1 MNHAYLVSAVAAAGC
16 LSIGLAARVT
26 FNTETAKGYMATH
39 ARGSFEVK
47 LNPQAPDDTAQGVSL
62 GRMSIEKLF
71 DGDLHGTSKGE
82 MLTAVT
88 DVKGSAVYVAI
99 ERVTG
104 TLNGR
109 SGTFVL
115 VHRGMMSRGAQE
127 LDVTVVPDS
136 GNHQLT
142 GLAGKMAITIVDG
155 KHLYDFEYTL
165 SESR

>member
-1 MNHAYLVSAVAAAGC
+1 
-16 LSIGLAARVT
+16 
-26 FNTETAKGYMATH
+26 
-39 ARGSFEVK
+39 
-47 LNPQAPDDTAQGVSL
+47 
-62 GRMSIEKLF
+62 
-71 DGDLHGTSKGE
+71 

-115 VHRGMMSRGAQE
+115 VHRGTMSRGAQE

>member
-1 MNHAYLVSAVAAAGC
+1 MAIST
-16 LSIGLAARVT
+16 AR
-26 FNTETAKGYMATH
+26 E
-39 ARGSFEVK
+39 
-47 LNPQAPDDTAQGVSL
+47 
-62 GRMSIEKLF
+62 
-71 DGDLHGTSKGE
+71 GE

-115 VHRGMMSRGAQE
+115 VHRGTMSRGAQE

-142 GLAGKMAITIVDG
+142 GLVGKMAITIVDG